1 MGRGGGGHGR
11 NPTTPTHGHYE
22 LSPVLLT
29 SRGQDGS
36 PSNSMIDIY
45 DLTEKSGAEK
55 STDYRGPAI
64 GCMQYMIAAS
74 KLKLILLQSAILREI
89 IIVELDTQVKIS
101 QKLLHHFCP

>member
-1 MGRGGGGHGR
+1 
-11 NPTTPTHGHYE
+11 
-22 LSPVLLT
+22 
-29 SRGQDGS
+29 
-36 PSNSMIDIY
+36 MIDIY

-64 GCMQYMIAAS
+64 SCMQYMIAAS
-74 KLKLILLQSAILREI
+74 KLKLVLQSAILREI